1 MMDYL
6 ASMYIDNE
14 LNLGEKVQFIEK
26 IRSEEEFFQETVAL
40 LHQEKLLRTQPEKLK
55 VLAPAETRIRPDLKN
70 WIGKLLRPMIYAG
83 GGFALATLILFNL
96 TTDAT
101 DELTTAGRFVIF
113 EPAVSRVE
121 LTGTFNGWQRME
133 MKQIGNSGYWE
144 LNLQLPAGE
153 HRFAYILDG
162 SHRMADPTHPAREKD
177 DFGGENSVVT
187 IPLGAETISSD
198 RNRSST

>member
-1 MMDYL
+1 MIEYL
-6 ASMYIDNE
+6 SSMYIDNE

-55 VLAPAETRIRPDLKN
+55 VLVPAETRIRPDLKN
-70 WIGKLLRPMIYAG
+70 WIGNLLRPMIYAG
-83 GGFALATLILFNL
+83 AGFALAALILFNL
-96 TTDAT
+96 TPDATDAT
-101 DELTTAGRFVIF
+101 DQLTTAGRFVMF

-133 MKQIGNSGYWE
+133 MKQIGNTGYWE
-144 LNLQLPAGE
+144 LNLRLPAGE

-162 SHRMADPTHPAREKD
+162 SRRMADPTYPAREKD

-187 IPLGAETISSD
+187 IPL
-198 RNRSST
+198 ST

>member
-1 MMDYL
+1 MDYL
-6 ASMYIDNE
+6 SSMYIDNE

-26 IRSEEEFFQETVAL
+26 IRLEEEFYQETVAL
-40 LHQEKLLRTQPEKLK
+40 LHQEKLLRTQPEKLQLL
-55 VLAPAETRIRPDLKN
+55 VPARNRIRPDLKR
-70 WIGKLLRPMIYAG
+70 WIGNLLKPMIYAG
-83 GGFALATLILFNL
+83 AGFALATLVLFNL

-101 DELTTAGRFVIF
+101 DATDQLTTAGRFVIF

-133 MKQIGNSGYWE
+133 MKQIGNGYWE
-144 LNLQLPAGE
+144 LNLRLPAGE

-162 SHRMADPTHPAREKD
+162 SHRMADPTQPAREKD

-187 IPLGAETISSD
+187 IPL
-198 RNRSST
+198 ST

>member
-6 ASMYIDNE
+6 SSMYIDNE

-26 IRSEEEFFQETVAL
+26 IRLEEEFYQETVAL
-40 LHQEKLLRTQPEKLK
+40 LHQEKLLRTQPEKLQ
-55 VLAPAETRIRPDLKN
+55 LLIPAKNRIRPDLKR
-70 WIGKLLRPMIYAG
+70 WIGNLFRPMIYAG
-83 GGFALATLILFNL
+83 AGFALATLVLFNL

-101 DELTTAGRFVIF
+101 DATDQLTTAGRFVIF
-113 EPAVSRVE
+113 ETAVSRVE

-133 MKQIGNSGYWE
+133 MKQIGNTGYWE

-162 SHRMADPTHPAREKD
+162 SRRMADPTQPAREKD

-187 IPLGAETISSD
+187 IPM
-198 RNRSST
+198 ST

>member
-1 MMDYL
+1 MDYL

-14 LNLGEKVQFIEK
+14 LNLEEKVQFIEK
-26 IRSEEEFFQETVAL
+26 IHSEEEFFQETVAL

-55 VLAPAETRIRPDLKN
+55 VLVPVETRIRPDLKSRIRN
-70 WIGKLLRPMIYAG
+70 LFRPMIYAG

-96 TTDAT
+96 TIDAPYAPDAT
-101 DELTTAGRFVIF
+101 DQLTTAGRFVIF
-113 EPAVSRVE
+113 EPAVRRVE

-144 LNLQLPAGE
+144 LNLRLPAGE

-162 SHRMADPTHPAREKD
+162 SRRMADPTYPAREKD

-187 IPLGAETISSD
+187 IPL
-198 RNRSST
+198 ST